1 MPVAATSA
9 SDLVRRTATVCAQY
23 RRQDL
28 VARLA
33 HTSRRLSDPTVRVL
47 VVGEFK
53 QGKSLLINALVG
65 APICPVDDDLATSVP
80 LEVGY
85 GERPRAALLLAPS
98 ATASSLDA
106 SVKEEPVE
114 LDALAATLMSSAE
127 RSDGMTL
134 VGARASLPRPLLKD
148 GLVLVDTPGVGG
160 LASSHS
166 ANTVAALPS
175 ADAVILVSDASSEFT
190 SPEVTFLRQALSA
203 CPTVLCVLS
212 KTDLYP
218 QWRRVLEIDQGH
230 LGRLDLRLPT
240 MAISSNLRLAAVTHN
255 DTSLNDESGFPGL
268 VRYLHTE
275 VLGRREQLTLRSTAH
290 DVTNVVGNLRL
301 TLASER
307 DALQDPKAI
316 PEMVR
321 KLNEAR
327 GQADE
332 LKRRSSRWQSTLSDG
347 VADLNADL
355 DHDLRD
361 RVRLVVRE
369 AEEAIDARDP
379 GTSWEE
385 FALWFEQRISAAV
398 ADTFLWAES
407 NAGWLVDQVGQ
418 HFSEDSQT
426 LSPEFHLDDT
436 SGVVDPVHAL
446 GNLDSDRLNTLQKM
460 LVGLRGS
467 YGGILMFGLLTG
479 LVGIPLVNPLS
490 VGAGLLLGG
499 KAYRDDADTR
509 LKRRRAEAKM
519 MVRRYAD
526 DVNFYVS
533 KQLKDRLRVVQ
544 RMVRDHYGDVAEELS
559 RSLRDSVA
567 NAQKAAAASATDR
580 EKRLTVVRQAL
591 ADLDALTQAAQQL
604 TRQTPQSSPGS
615 PGSPGPQGG
624 QRPAGPQGPRGPQNA
639 QGTSRPTP
647 RPAPQ
652 PPSVGQPAPAPAPA
666 PTPAPVAR

>member
-1 MPVAATSA
+1 MTGSA
-9 SDLVRRTATVCAQY
+9 KDLVRRTATVCAQH
-23 RRQDL
+23 RRPDL
-28 VARLA
+28 VSRLT
-33 HTSRRLSDPTVRVL
+33 HTSRRLADPSVRVL

-53 QGKSLLINALVG
+53 QGKSLLINALVN

-80 LEVGY
+80 MEVRY
-85 GERPRAALLLAPS
+85 AEVPSAALLVAPTS
-98 ATASSLDA
+98 SASSLDA
-106 SVKEEPVE
+106 TVKEEPV
-114 LDALAATLMSSAE
+114 ALADLATTLMSHTE
-127 RSDGMTL
+127 RSDGWTV
-134 VGARASLPRPLLKD
+134 VGARASLPRTILKD

-166 ANTVAALPS
+166 ANTVTALPS

-190 SPEVTFLRQALSA
+190 APEVTFLRQALSA
-203 CPTVLCVLS
+203 CPTVLCVQS

-218 QWRRVLEIDQGH
+218 QWRRVFEINQGH
-230 LGRLDLRLPT
+230 LDRLELRLPT
-240 MAISSNLRLAAVTHN
+240 MAVSSNLRLAATTHQ
-255 DTSLNDESGFPGL
+255 DAALNDESGFPGL

-290 DVTNVVGNLRL
+290 DVGNVVDNLRL
-301 TLASER
+301 TLATER
-307 DALQDPKAI
+307 DALQDPSAI
-316 PEMVR
+316 PAMVR

-327 GQADE
+327 AQADE

-369 AEEAIDARDP
+369 AEAAIDARDP
-379 GTSWEE
+379 ATSWEE

-407 NAGWLVDQVGQ
+407 NASWLVEQVGQ

-436 SGVVDPVHAL
+436 SGVVDPVSEL
-446 GNLDSDRLNTLQKM
+446 GSLDTDRLNPLQKM

-467 YGGILMFGLLTG
+467 YGGVLMFGLLTG

-499 KAYRDDADTR
+499 KAYRDDSDVR

-519 MVRRYAD
+519 MVRRYGD
-526 DVNFYVS
+526 DVNFYVA

-559 RSLRDSVA
+559 RSLRDSVT

-580 EKRLTVVRQAL
+580 EKRLTEVRRAL
-591 ADLDALTQAAQQL
+591 AELDELTKAAHQL
-604 TRQTPQSSPGS
+604 PRQGPGS
-615 PGSPGPQGG
+615 SAPRNGPANG
-624 QRPAGPQGPRGPQNA
+624 RPAAP
-639 QGTSRPTP
+639 PTTPHPAP

-652 PPSVGQPAPAPAPA
+652 PAS
-666 PTPAPVAR
+666 R

>member
-1 MPVAATSA
+1 MPVSA
-9 SDLVRRTATVCAQY
+9 GSAPDLVRRTATVCAQQG
-23 RRQDL
+23 RRDL
-28 VARLA
+28 VSRLT
-33 HTSRRLSDPTVRVL
+33 HTSRRLGDPSVRVL

-65 APICPVDDDLATSVP
+65 APVCPVDDDLATSVP
-80 LEVGY
+80 MEVGY
-85 GERPRAALLLAPS
+85 GEVPAAALFLAPS
-98 ATASSLDA
+98 ASASSLEA
-106 SVKEEPVE
+106 SVKEEPVA
-114 LDALAATLMSSAE
+114 LDALAATLMEHTE
-127 RSDGMTL
+127 RSDGRTV
-134 VGARASLPRPLLKD
+134 VGARASLPRALLRD

-166 ANTVAALPS
+166 ANTIAALPS

-190 SPEVTFLRQALSA
+190 APEVTFLRQALSA

-218 QWRRVLEIDQGH
+218 QWRRVLEIDRGH
-230 LGRLDLRLPT
+230 LERLDLRLPT
-240 MAISSNLRLAAVTHN
+240 MAISSNLRLAAVSHE
-255 DTSLNDESGFPGL
+255 DAALNEESGFPGL
-268 VRYLHTE
+268 VRYLHTD
-275 VLGRREQLTLRSTAH
+275 VLGRREQLTMRSTAH

-301 TLASER
+301 TLAAER
-307 DALQDPKAI
+307 DALQDPAAV

-321 KLNEAR
+321 RLNEAR
-327 GQADE
+327 TQADE

-361 RVRLVVRE
+361 RIRLVMRE

-379 GTSWEE
+379 ASAWEE
-385 FALWFEQRISAAV
+385 FALWYEQRISAAV

-407 NAGWLVDQVGQ
+407 NAGWLVEQVGQ

-426 LSPEFHLDDT
+426 LSPGFHLDDT
-436 SGVVDPVHAL
+436 RGIVDPVHAL
-446 GNLDSDRLNTLQKM
+446 GNLDTDRLNTLQKM

-490 VGAGLLLGG
+490 VGAGVLLGG

-509 LKRRRAEAKM
+509 LKRRRSEAKM
-519 MVRRYAD
+519 MIRRYAD

-544 RMVRDHYGDVAEELS
+544 RLVRDHYGDVAEELS
-559 RSLRDSVA
+559 RSLRDSVTTA
-567 NAQKAAAASATDR
+567 QNAATASTTDR
-580 EKRLTVVRQAL
+580 ERRLGEVRRAL
-591 ADLDALTQAAQQL
+591 AELDELTNAAQQL
-604 TRQTPQSSPGS
+604 QRQPSGAPGAPGAPGS
-615 PGSPGPQGG
+615 QGV
-624 QRPAGPQGPRGPQNA
+624 P
-639 QGTSRPTP
+639 PTP
-647 RPAPQ
+647 
-652 PPSVGQPAPAPAPA
+652 
-666 PTPAPVAR
+666 VASR